1 MSTKFEFMPT
11 DITPS
16 PQVVG
21 ELFSRLY
28 IERDVSMQDSILF
41 RNRLNAFLKA
51 NHFKD
56 YSGLASFLSQESGVI
71 VPSSYLET
79 MKTVYYNFNEF
90 FTKSE
95 VFQLLNSVTL
105 IWRYLRNTYPEKT
118 LSNLS
123 NVNPATKFPKAE
135 AWHAFV
141 LRTLREENMAYTI
154 DKMCGVHFVID
165 EEFERNRVSALKCLE
180 NSRYKGVR
188 TAFETAHDYLDKQ
201 PPDFKACVRSAFE
214 ALEILARLID
224 PESKNLNKWMVEN
237 KLKPIAIS
245 FATDAIESEVV
256 GRLFDGLA
264 LIVDSLHHYR
274 HGQGVEQP
282 IAPSPAVAVYV
293 VSQVSAALRWLVT
306 LDDEQIKK
314 T

>member
-1 MSTKFEFMPT
+1 MTADT
-11 DITPS
+11 A

-28 IERDVSMQDSILF
+28 MERDVSMQDSIIF
-41 RNRLNAFLKA
+41 RNRLDAFLLA
-51 NHFKD
+51 NHHKD
-56 YSGLASFLSQESGVI
+56 YSGIRSFLRQESGAI
-71 VPSSYLET
+71 VPTNYL
-79 MKTVYYNFNEF
+79 KTLDSTFFNFNEF

-95 VFQLLNSVTL
+95 VFQLLNSITL

-123 NVNPATKFPKAE
+123 SISPATKFPKAE
-135 AWHAFV
+135 AWHNFV
-141 LRTLREENMAYTI
+141 LRALREENMAYTI
-154 DKMCGVHFVID
+154 DEMCGVHFVID
-165 EEFERNRVSALKCLE
+165 EEFERNRVSALRCLE
-180 NSRYKGVR
+180 ASRYKGVR
-188 TAFETAHDYLDKQ
+188 VAYEAAHGYLDLQ
-201 PPDFKACVRSAFE
+201 PPDFKASVRSAFE

-224 PESKNLNKWMVEN
+224 PGSKNLNKWMVEN

-245 FATDAIESEVV
+245 FASEPTEVEVV
-256 GRLFDGLA
+256 SKLFDALA
-264 LIVDSLHHYR
+264 LTVDSLHHYR

-293 VSQVSAALRWLVT
+293 ISQVSAALRWLVT
-306 LDDEQIKK
+306 LDYEQIKK